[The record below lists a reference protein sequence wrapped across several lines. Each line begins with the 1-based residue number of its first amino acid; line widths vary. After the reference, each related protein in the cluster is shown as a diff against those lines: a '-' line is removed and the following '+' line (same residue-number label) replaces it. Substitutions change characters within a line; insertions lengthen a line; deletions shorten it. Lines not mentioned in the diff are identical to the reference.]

1 MCVFVVFQVEQTSGE
16 ENAVLS
22 IPVSKRSDTG
32 KYTIT
37 LSNKFGED
45 AGDLNINVL
54 GESTL
59 CVQSMVTG
67 GTLVYTSSHSCLGIV
82 SYTGRGTHFSC
93 TIRVGCQV
101 HDFFSVTVI

>member
-1 MCVFVVFQVEQTSGE
+1 MFVVFQVEQTSGE

-54 GESTL
+54 GESNIVCT
-59 CVQSMVTG
+59 VHGNRWHT
-67 GTLVYTSSHSCLGIV
+67 CLYIN
-82 SYTGRGTHFSC
+82 THLPWN
-93 TIRVGCQV
+93 CQLYSEMNT
-101 HDFFSVTVI
+101 F